1 MENHDPPKEESKKD
15 LLDLQ
20 KPPET
25 PPTIEEIPNPPSERP
40 TPPAPK
46 QEQEQPK
53 PWQENTQEV
62 EPAEPTSKENP

>member
-1 MENHDPPKEESKKD
+1 MGNHDPPTEESKKD

-20 KPPET
+20 KTPET

-40 TPPAPK
+40 TLPSPK
-46 QEQEQPK
+46 QEQPE

-62 EPAEPTSKENP
+62 GPAEPTSKENL